1 MLSSFFDNILTKQ
14 GWKQVV
20 KVVVLPFCTI
30 KSYKK
35 IQFHYQLLKK
45 GYICNNKDGV
55 VHCLAK
61 KNL

>member
-20 KVVVLPFCTI
+20 NVVVLPFCTV

-35 IQFHYQLLKK
+35 YNFIINSLRLHVGLKHEMA
-45 GYICNNKDGV
+45 GT
-55 VHCLAK
+55 K
-61 KNL
+61 KFF